1 MSTSIMVV
9 EDEAIVGLE
18 IADVMQRFGYSVPIV
33 AMSGEEALRRM
44 TDTEI
49 DVVIM
54 DINLGEGI
62 DGIDTANAIQNALQ
76 IPVVFLTAYSD
87 DGTIRRATEA
97 DSAVY
102 LVKPFDPRE
111 LHAVVQTSLA
121 SFTKRRENT
130 RQRGWLLSI
139 IKSLTDGLII
149 TNMKG
154 SIVYMNPSAENL
166 LEWDYA
172 DARGQMLFKV
182 FKTVNKGDD
191 SANAVSL
198 SPTILENKT
207 TEYENVTII
216 DRKRVRF
223 IARCSVTPLRN
234 KVGSNTGA
242 IVLFSPTPED
252 E

>member
-1 MSTSIMVV
+1 MNESIMVV

-18 IADVMQRFGYSVPIV
+18 IADVMQRFGYNVPIV

-87 DGTIRRATEA
+87 DGTIRRAAEA
-97 DSAVY
+97 DSVVY

-121 SFTKRRENT
+121 SFTRRRENT

-154 SIVYMNPSAENL
+154 GIVYMNPSAENFL
-166 LEWDYA
+166 QWDFSE
-172 DARGQMLFKV
+172 ARGQMLFKV
-182 FKTVNKGDD
+182 FK
-191 SANAVSL
+191 SANKSDDLSQNVSL

-207 TEYENVTII
+207 SEYENVEII
-216 DRKRVRF
+216 DRKRIKF
-223 IARCSVTPLRN
+223 LARCSVSPLRN
-234 KVGSNTGA
+234 KVGTNTGA
-242 IVLFSPTPED
+242 IVLFSPTPAE

>member
-1 MSTSIMVV
+1 MSASIMVV

-18 IADVMQRFGYSVPIV
+18 IADVMQRFGYKVPIV

-44 TDTEI
+44 ADTEI

-62 DGIDTANAIQNALQ
+62 DGIDTANAIQNALE

-87 DGTIRRATEA
+87 DGTIKRAAEA

-121 SFTKRRENT
+121 SFKKRKENT
-130 RQRGWLLSI
+130 RQRGWLLSV

-154 SIVYMNPSAENL
+154 SIVYMNPSAESL
-166 LEWDYA
+166 LQWNFS
-172 DARGQMLFKV
+172 DARHQALFKV
-182 FKTVNKGDD
+182 FKVA
-191 SANAVSL
+191 SAGGGASEAVSL
-198 SPTILENKT
+198 SPTVRENKT
-207 TEYENVTII
+207 SEY
-216 DRKRVRF
+216 D
-223 IARCSVTPLRN
+223 SVTVIDAKGTSFLVRCTISPLRN
-234 KVGSNTGA
+234 RVGTNTGA
-242 IVLFSPTPED
+242 IVLFNPTPQE
-252 E
+252 